1 MKKNKQ
7 NSSTSIK
14 QLEKLTKPLTD
25 DQLLLIKGGTDGGN
39 QPDTPPEDVTEDQDW
54 P

>member
-25 DQLLLIKGGTDGGN
+25 DQLLLIKGGNGN
-39 QPDTPPEDVTEDQDW
+39 GDESDENNDINEDQDW
-54 P
+54 